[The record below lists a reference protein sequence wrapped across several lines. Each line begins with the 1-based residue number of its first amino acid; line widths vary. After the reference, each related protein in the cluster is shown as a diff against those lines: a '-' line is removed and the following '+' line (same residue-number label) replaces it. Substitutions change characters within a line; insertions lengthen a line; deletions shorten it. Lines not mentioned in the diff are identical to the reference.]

1 MKQRNNHARAK
12 RKLKVLKL
20 KAFWRRVIEKRFLK
34 KQASFKSKG
43 KTIIGP
49 SKAIA
54 PHVSELYTPG
64 EYKRLFATGPQPA
77 NQRQRRKLQRQ
88 MQRH

>member
-1 MKQRNNHARAK
+1 MKQKNCHARAK

-34 KQASFKSKG
+34 KQKSFKTKG
-43 KTIIGP
+43 TTITGS

-54 PHVSELYTPG
+54 PHVTEFYPLG
-64 EYKRLFATGPQPA
+64 EYKRLFARGTQPP

-88 MQRH
+88 TQRY